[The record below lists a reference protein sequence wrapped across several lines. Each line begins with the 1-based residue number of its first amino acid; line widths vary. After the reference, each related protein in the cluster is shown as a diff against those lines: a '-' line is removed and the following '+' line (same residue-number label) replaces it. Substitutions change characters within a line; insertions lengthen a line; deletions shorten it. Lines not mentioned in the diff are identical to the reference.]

1 VYKISKA
8 HRASC
13 SSSATPQMLPLY
25 GGGFAAAAA
34 QVSAVYYGTAVL
46 LHCLVPLALP
56 VKSIQV
62 QARQPGQAWRE
73 ALYSLGA
80 SPT

>member
-1 VYKISKA
+1 
-8 HRASC
+8 
-13 SSSATPQMLPLY
+13 M
-25 GGGFAAAAA
+25 
-34 QVSAVYYGTAVL
+34 SAVYYGTAVL

-62 QARQPGQAWRE
+62 QARQPGQAGRE

-80 SPT
+80 SPHRVLFCRCCWSLQW